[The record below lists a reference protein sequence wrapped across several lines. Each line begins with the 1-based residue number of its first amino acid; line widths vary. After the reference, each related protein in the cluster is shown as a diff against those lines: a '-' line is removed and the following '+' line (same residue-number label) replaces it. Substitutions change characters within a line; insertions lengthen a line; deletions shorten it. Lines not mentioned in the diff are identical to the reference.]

1 LLETSCGYQCSWL
14 DREWVKLLAPST
26 SLLHELHK
34 TITIV
39 LQAMGM
45 KGSVSTLLDE
55 ADTDGDGRLSLPE
68 FQKLLHRASFGSHTR
83 RDHYHHHR

>member
-1 LLETSCGYQCSWL
+1 MLETSRGYQCSWL
-14 DREWVKLLAPST
+14 DREWVKLLGPST
-26 SLLHELHK
+26 CLLHELHK

-39 LQAMGM
+39 LQAMGV

-68 FQKLLHRASFGSHTR
+68 FQKLLHRASFGSRTR